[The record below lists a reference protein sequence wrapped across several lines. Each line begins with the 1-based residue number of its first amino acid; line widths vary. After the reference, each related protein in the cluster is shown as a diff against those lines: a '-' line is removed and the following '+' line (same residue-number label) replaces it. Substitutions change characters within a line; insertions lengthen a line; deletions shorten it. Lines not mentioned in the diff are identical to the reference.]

1 MKKEEWQVPKLEVL
15 LVMKT
20 GDELDPYSPDEA
32 SGG

>member
-20 GDELDPYSPDEA
+20 EDEFGLYPEDEP
-32 SGG
+32 SF